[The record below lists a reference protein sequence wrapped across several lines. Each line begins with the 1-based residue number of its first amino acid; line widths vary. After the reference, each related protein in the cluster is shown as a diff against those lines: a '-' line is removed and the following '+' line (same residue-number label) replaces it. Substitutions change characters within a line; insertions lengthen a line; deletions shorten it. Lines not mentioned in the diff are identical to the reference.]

1 MSLAGLPPPVPAGR
15 DGPPAS
21 VPDIRQAVER
31 LRESCAWLWLLMV
44 PGRER
49 RPGRPVDEEQAEV
62 LEARGRSDRAY
73 REWNLRHG
81 TGALA
86 PSPAA
91 ARLDVVDAQAVVHQ
105 VLTRLARR
113 VAHYRSASY
122 VGGRIGVSAAIADVL
137 DWLTVGGP
145 GRRWVVDSAGE
156 AWRAGVLDDLH
167 DNRDAYLLGDI
178 ARTLAAADQV
188 ARQAAGVVAEP
199 VRPIEHRCP
208 ACRNRSLQLHHDGRD
223 KRRWT
228 VRCVRRTC
236 LCVGVGCGCLKRD
249 RRPGLAHVWTRAEM
263 EGPYGLANAVA
274 IARRL
279 NEQGRPRPAV
289 HSGVAGHGG
298 WPDRRAG

>member
-1 MSLAGLPPPVPAGR
+1 MIDATSAQTSCGVADVR
-15 DGPPAS
+15 EA
-21 VPDIRQAVER
+21 IER
-31 LRESCAWLWLLMV
+31 LRESCAWLWLLMT

-49 RPGRPVDEEQAEV
+49 RPGRPVDEAQAEL

-81 TGALA
+81 RGALA
-86 PSPAA
+86 PSAAA
-91 ARLDVVDAQAVVHQ
+91 ARLDVVDAQSVVHRRL
-105 VLTRLARR
+105 VGLARR
-113 VAHYRSASY
+113 VAAHQGASY
-122 VGGRIGVSAAIADVL
+122 VGGRTGATAAAADVL

-145 GRRWVVDSAGE
+145 GRRWVVDSAGD

-167 DNRDAYLLGDI
+167 DNRDAHLLREI
-178 ARTLAAADQV
+178 ARTLAAADEV

-208 ACRNRSLQLHHDGRD
+208 ACRNRSLQLHHDGHD

-236 LCVGVGCGCLKRD
+236 VCAGAGCGCLRRD
-249 RRPGLAHVWTRAEM
+249 RRPGVAHVWTRAEM
-263 EGPYGLANAVA
+263 EGPYGLATAVA

-279 NEQGRPRPAV
+279 TEQGRPRPSVGSSA
-289 HSGVAGHGG
+289 GGHGG
-298 WPDRRAG
+298 WPERRTGAA